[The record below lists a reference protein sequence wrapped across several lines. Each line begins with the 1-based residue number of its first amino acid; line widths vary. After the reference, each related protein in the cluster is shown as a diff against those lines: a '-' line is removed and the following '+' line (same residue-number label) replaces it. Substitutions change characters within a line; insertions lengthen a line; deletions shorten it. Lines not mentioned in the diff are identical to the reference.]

1 MSKVLISLFTCGR
14 TRSLLC
20 LTLAPRWHALLEE
33 APQVKHASKS
43 LLTALKCFSSKR
55 YARAI
60 SRVFSLTSIFCMQIL
75 FGKGHEVGLVLF
87 GTDETNNELN
97 SKQGDYLNVTTFRRM
112 EEPKL
117 DFLRDVEKIKPSK
130 STRGDWIDGLLVG
143 VDMLY
148 SRIENKKGYNKR
160 VFLITD
166 GESAVRGED
175 DLPVIVK

>member
-1 MSKVLISLFTCGR
+1 M
-14 TRSLLC
+14 
-20 LTLAPRWHALLEE
+20 
-33 APQVKHASKS
+33 
-43 LLTALKCFSSKR
+43 
-55 YARAI
+55 
-60 SRVFSLTSIFCMQIL
+60 